1 MTYETEYYPESI
13 FMGFLHFFH
22 INKRGWDRTRM
33 ECTGSQIFNYENP
46 FKNYENSHMIIQE
59 ILASIN

>member
-1 MTYETEYYPESI
+1 
-13 FMGFLHFFH
+13 
-22 INKRGWDRTRM
+22 M

-59 ILASIN
+59 ILASINWEITERGKCYGVGEWRKLFHISFFTK